1 MFTKQNNNV
10 LVENINILE
19 LVKKI
24 ETPAYIYSKRKII
37 ENVNT
42 LKSGL
47 KKVDGL
53 ICFSVKANSNL
64 NLLKVLV
71 NEGLGMDIVSGGEL
85 RKALL
90 AGCNSKKIVFSGV
103 GKSPIDIE
111 YAIRE
116 DILLFNVESE
126 SELFVIN
133 EISKK
138 LGKITSIAVRV
149 NPDVS
154 PNTHPYISTG
164 LKENKFGISIN
175 DSLNLH
181 KKIKNFK
188 NIRVIGVDFHIG
200 SQITEVKPYIDS
212 LIKIENYIEEL
223 RNYDIQLEFLDIGG
237 GFGLMD
243 NSDSFNLGLML
254 NEIANK
260 LKSFNLKIIVEPG
273 RSIIGNTSFLISKV
287 LYIKKNESKNFAIC
301 DAGMNDLL
309 RPALYKSYHE
319 IVNLSNFPSS
329 DKNLNVFDIVGP
341 VCESSDCFFP
351 KKSIDLSENDYI
363 AIMNTGAYGYSMA
376 SNYNSRPKPV
386 EILIDD
392 NKCIVIRK
400 KESID
405 DLMKNEITQELL

>member
-1 MFTKQNNNV
+1 MFIKKNNNV

-24 ETPAYIYSKRKII
+24 ETPAYIYSKRKVI

-64 NLLKVLV
+64 NLLKILV

-111 YAIRE
+111 YAIHE

-175 DSLNLH
+175 DSLKLH
-181 KKIKNFK
+181 KKIKKFK

-212 LIKIENYIEEL
+212 LIKIKNYIEEL

-237 GFGLMD
+237 GFGLID

>member
-37 ENVNT
+37 ENINT

-71 NEGLGMDIVSGGEL
+71 SEGLGMDIVSGGEL

-188 NIRVIGVDFHIG
+188 NIRVVGVDFHIG

-223 RNYDIQLEFLDIGG
+223 RKYDIELEFLDIGG

-243 NSDSFNLGLML
+243 NSDSFNLGVML

-319 IVNLSNFPSS
+319 IVNLSNFQSP

-351 KKSIDLSENDYI
+351 KKTIDLSENDYI

-376 SNYNSRPKPV
+376 SNYNSRPKPE

-392 NKCIVIRK
+392 SKCIVIRK

>member
-1 MFTKQNNNV
+1 MFTKQNNNL
-10 LVENINILE
+10 LVENVNILE

-24 ETPAYIYSKRKII
+24 ETPAYIYSKKKII

-47 KKVDGL
+47 MKIDGL
-53 ICFSVKANSNL
+53 VCFSVKANSNL

-85 RKALL
+85 RKALI

-103 GKSPIDIE
+103 GKSPTDIE

-223 RNYDIQLEFLDIGG
+223 RKYNIQLEFLDIGG

-243 NSDSFNLGLML
+243 NSDSFNLSFML
-254 NEIANK
+254 NEIADK

-287 LYIKKNESKNFAIC
+287 LYIKKNELKNFAIC

-319 IVNLSNFPSS
+319 IVNLSNFLSS
-329 DKNLNVFDIVGP
+329 EKNLNVFDIVGP

-351 KKSIDLSENDYI
+351 KKTIDLSENDFI

-376 SNYNSRPKPV
+376 SNYNSRPKPE

-392 NKCIVIRK
+392 TKCIIIRK

-405 DLMKNEITQELL
+405 DLLKNEITQKLL

>member
-64 NLLKVLV
+64 NLLKILV

-111 YAIRE
+111 YAIHE

-223 RNYDIQLEFLDIGG
+223 RNYNIQLEFLDIGG

>member
-1 MFTKQNNNV
+1 
-10 LVENINILE
+10 
-19 LVKKI
+19 
-24 ETPAYIYSKRKII
+24 
-37 ENVNT
+37 
-42 LKSGL
+42 
-47 KKVDGL
+47 
-53 ICFSVKANSNL
+53 
-64 NLLKVLV
+64 
-71 NEGLGMDIVSGGEL
+71 
-85 RKALL
+85 
-90 AGCNSKKIVFSGV
+90 
-103 GKSPIDIE
+103 
-111 YAIRE
+111 
-116 DILLFNVESE
+116 
-126 SELFVIN
+126 
-133 EISKK
+133 
-138 LGKITSIAVRV
+138 
-149 NPDVS
+149 
-154 PNTHPYISTG
+154 
-164 LKENKFGISIN
+164 
-175 DSLNLH
+175 
-181 KKIKNFK
+181 
-188 NIRVIGVDFHIG
+188 
-200 SQITEVKPYIDS
+200 
-212 LIKIENYIEEL
+212 
-223 RNYDIQLEFLDIGG
+223 
-237 GFGLMD
+237 
-243 NSDSFNLGLML
+243 ML

-386 EILIDD
+386 EILVDD

>member
-237 GFGLMD
+237 GFGLID

-386 EILIDD
+386 EILVDD

>member
-71 NEGLGMDIVSGGEL
+71 SEGLGMDIVSGGEL

-111 YAIRE
+111 YAIHE

-223 RNYDIQLEFLDIGG
+223 RKYDIQLEFLDIGG

-243 NSDSFNLGLML
+243 NSDSFNLGVML

-319 IVNLSNFPSS
+319 IVNLSNFQSS

-351 KKSIDLSENDYI
+351 KKTIDLSENDYI

-392 NKCIVIRK
+392 SKCIVIRK

>member
-24 ETPAYIYSKRKII
+24 ETPAYIYSKKKII

-71 NEGLGMDIVSGGEL
+71 SEGLGMDIVSGGEL

-111 YAIRE
+111 YAIHE

-243 NSDSFNLGLML
+243 NSDSFNLGFML

-287 LYIKKNESKNFAIC
+287 LYLKKNESKNFAIC

-319 IVNLSNFPSS
+319 IVNLSNFQSS

-376 SNYNSRPKPV
+376 SNYNSRPKP
-386 EILIDD
+386 E
-392 NKCIVIRK
+392 KF
-400 KESID
+400 
-405 DLMKNEITQELL
+405 

>member
-71 NEGLGMDIVSGGEL
+71 SEGLGMDIVSGGEL

-111 YAIRE
+111 YAIHE

-223 RNYDIQLEFLDIGG
+223 RNYNIQLEFLDIGG

-243 NSDSFNLGLML
+243 KSDSFNLGLML

-392 NKCIVIRK
+392 TKCIVIRK

>member
-64 NLLKVLV
+64 NLLKILV

-237 GFGLMD
+237 GFGLID

-319 IVNLSNFPSS
+319 IINLSNFPSS

-386 EILIDD
+386 EILVDD

>member
-24 ETPAYIYSKRKII
+24 ETPAYIYSMRKII

-237 GFGLMD
+237 GFGLID

-273 RSIIGNTSFLISKV
+273 RSIIGNTSFLVSKV

-386 EILIDD
+386 EILVDD

>member
-64 NLLKVLV
+64 NLLKILV

-386 EILIDD
+386 EILVDD
-392 NKCIVIRK
+392 NKCVVIRK

>member
-64 NLLKVLV
+64 NLLKILV

-237 GFGLMD
+237 GFGLID

-386 EILIDD
+386 EILVDD

>member
-111 YAIRE
+111 YAIRQ

-133 EISKK
+133 EISKR

-237 GFGLMD
+237 GFGLID

-329 DKNLNVFDIVGP
+329 DKNFNVFDIVGP

>member
-24 ETPAYIYSKRKII
+24 ETPAYIYSKKKII

-47 KKVDGL
+47 KKVDNL

-71 NEGLGMDIVSGGEL
+71 SEGLGMDIVSGGEL

-103 GKSPIDIE
+103 GKSPVDIE

-126 SELFVIN
+126 SELIVIN
-133 EISKK
+133 KISKK
-138 LGKITSIAVRV
+138 LGKTTSIAVRV

-223 RNYDIQLEFLDIGG
+223 RNFNIQLEFLDIGG

-243 NSDSFNLGLML
+243 KSDSFNLGLML
-254 NEIANK
+254 SEIANK

-309 RPALYKSYHE
+309 RPALYQSYHE
-319 IVNLSNFPSS
+319 IVNLSNFLSS

-351 KKSIDLSENDYI
+351 KKTIDLSENDYI

-392 NKCIVIRK
+392 AKCIVIRK
-400 KESID
+400 KELVD

>member
-64 NLLKVLV
+64 NLLKILV

>member
-64 NLLKVLV
+64 NLLKILV

-237 GFGLMD
+237 GFGLID

>member
-64 NLLKVLV
+64 NLLKILV

-111 YAIRE
+111 CAIRE

-237 GFGLMD
+237 GFGLID

-386 EILIDD
+386 EILVDD

>member
-1 MFTKQNNNV
+1 M
-10 LVENINILE
+10 
-19 LVKKI
+19 
-24 ETPAYIYSKRKII
+24 
-37 ENVNT
+37 
-42 LKSGL
+42 KSGL

-71 NEGLGMDIVSGGEL
+71 SEGLGMDIVSGGEL

-103 GKSPIDIE
+103 GKSPKDIE

-126 SELFVIN
+126 SELFLIN

-223 RNYDIQLEFLDIGG
+223 RNYNIQLEFLDIGG

-243 NSDSFNLGLML
+243 NSDSFNLGVML

-287 LYIKKNESKNFAIC
+287 LYLKKNESKNFAIC

-319 IVNLSNFPSS
+319 IVNLSNFQSS
-329 DKNLNVFDIVGP
+329 DKNLNIFDIVGP

-392 NKCIVIRK
+392 TKCIVIRK

>member
-1 MFTKQNNNV
+1 MFTKQNNKV

-24 ETPAYIYSKRKII
+24 ETPAYIYSKKKII

-71 NEGLGMDIVSGGEL
+71 SEGLGMDIVSGGEL

-111 YAIRE
+111 YAINE

-223 RNYDIQLEFLDIGG
+223 LKYDVELEFLDIGG

-243 NSDSFNLGLML
+243 NTDSFNLGVML

-260 LKSFNLKIIVEPG
+260 LKSFNLKVIVEPG

-319 IVNLSNFPSS
+319 IVNLSNFQSS

-351 KKSIDLSENDYI
+351 KKTIDLSENDYI

-392 NKCIVIRK
+392 AKCIVIRK
-400 KESID
+400 KESVD

>member
-24 ETPAYIYSKRKII
+24 ETPAYIYSMRKII

-42 LKSGL
+42 LKSSL
-47 KKVDGL
+47 KKVDSL

-329 DKNLNVFDIVGP
+329 DKNINVFDIVGP

>member
-64 NLLKVLV
+64 NLLKILV

-223 RNYDIQLEFLDIGG
+223 RNYDIKLEFLDIGG
-237 GFGLMD
+237 GFGLID
-243 NSDSFNLGLML
+243 NSDSFNLSLML

-273 RSIIGNTSFLISKV
+273 RSIIGNTSFLISKI

-386 EILIDD
+386 EILVDD

>member
-64 NLLKVLV
+64 NLLKILV

-237 GFGLMD
+237 GFGLID

-319 IVNLSNFPSS
+319 IVNLNNFPSS

>member
-64 NLLKVLV
+64 NLLKILV
-71 NEGLGMDIVSGGEL
+71 NQGLGMDIVSGGEL

-133 EISKK
+133 EISKR

-237 GFGLMD
+237 GFGLID

-273 RSIIGNTSFLISKV
+273 RSIIGNTSFLVSKV

-319 IVNLSNFPSS
+319 IVNLSDFPSS

-392 NKCIVIRK
+392 TKCIVIRK

>member
-64 NLLKVLV
+64 NLLKILV

-223 RNYDIQLEFLDIGG
+223 RNYNIQLEFLDIGG

-392 NKCIVIRK
+392 TKCIVIRK

>member
-37 ENVNT
+37 ENVKT

-71 NEGLGMDIVSGGEL
+71 SEGLGMDIVSGGEL

-223 RNYDIQLEFLDIGG
+223 RNYNIQLEFLDIGG
-237 GFGLMD
+237 GFGLID

-301 DAGMNDLL
+301 DAGMNNLL

-319 IVNLSNFPSS
+319 IINLSNFPSS

-376 SNYNSRPKPV
+376 SNYNSRPKPE

-392 NKCIVIRK
+392 SKCIVIRK

>member
-64 NLLKVLV
+64 NLLKILV

-111 YAIRE
+111 CAIRE

-237 GFGLMD
+237 GFGLID

-319 IVNLSNFPSS
+319 IINLSNFPSS

-386 EILIDD
+386 EILVDD

>member
-64 NLLKVLV
+64 NLLKILV

-188 NIRVIGVDFHIG
+188 NIRVVGVDFHIG

-223 RNYDIQLEFLDIGG
+223 RKYDIELEFLDIGG
-237 GFGLMD
+237 GFGLND
-243 NSDSFNLGLML
+243 NSGSFNLGLML

-273 RSIIGNTSFLISKV
+273 RSIIGNTSFLVSKV

-386 EILIDD
+386 EVLVDN

>member
-37 ENVNT
+37 ENVKT

-71 NEGLGMDIVSGGEL
+71 SEGLGMDIVSGGEL

-103 GKSPIDIE
+103 GKSPVDIE
-111 YAIRE
+111 YAIHE

-212 LIKIENYIEEL
+212 LDKIENYIEEL
-223 RNYDIQLEFLDIGG
+223 RKYDIKLEFLDIGG
-237 GFGLMD
+237 GFGLVD
-243 NSDSFNLGLML
+243 NSDSFNLGVML

-319 IVNLSNFPSS
+319 IVNLSNFQSS

-351 KKSIDLSENDYI
+351 KKTIDLSENDYI

-376 SNYNSRPKPV
+376 SNYNSRPKPE

-392 NKCIVIRK
+392 SKCIVIRK
-400 KESID
+400 KESMD

>member
-64 NLLKVLV
+64 NLLKILV

-212 LIKIENYIEEL
+212 LIKIENYIKEL
-223 RNYDIQLEFLDIGG
+223 HNYNIQLEFLDIGG
-237 GFGLMD
+237 GFGLID

-273 RSIIGNTSFLISKV
+273 RSIIGNTSFLVSKV

-319 IVNLSNFPSS
+319 IVNLSDFPSS

-351 KKSIDLSENDYI
+351 KKSINLSENDYI

-392 NKCIVIRK
+392 TKCIVIRK

>member
-10 LVENINILE
+10 LVENVNIFE

-24 ETPAYIYSKRKII
+24 ETPAYIYSKRQII

-47 KKVDGL
+47 KKVDSL

-64 NLLKVLV
+64 NLLKILV

-237 GFGLMD
+237 GFGLID

-273 RSIIGNTSFLISKV
+273 RSIIGNTSFLMSKV
-287 LYIKKNESKNFAIC
+287 LYIKNNESKNFAIC

-386 EILIDD
+386 EILVDD

>member
-71 NEGLGMDIVSGGEL
+71 SEGLGMDIVSGGEL

-103 GKSPIDIE
+103 GKSPVDIE
-111 YAIRE
+111 YAIHE

-223 RNYDIQLEFLDIGG
+223 RKYDIQLEFLDIGG

-243 NSDSFNLGLML
+243 NSDSFNLGVML

-319 IVNLSNFPSS
+319 IVNLSNFQSS

-351 KKSIDLSENDYI
+351 KKTIDLSENDYI

-392 NKCIVIRK
+392 SKCIVIRK

>member
-64 NLLKVLV
+64 NLLKILV

-181 KKIKNFK
+181 KKIKYFK

-237 GFGLMD
+237 GFGLID

>member
-24 ETPAYIYSKRKII
+24 ETPAYIYSKKKII

-71 NEGLGMDIVSGGEL
+71 SEGLGMDIVSGGEL

-223 RNYDIQLEFLDIGG
+223 RNYNIQLEFLDIGG

-376 SNYNSRPKPV
+376 SNYNSRPKP
-386 EILIDD
+386 E
-392 NKCIVIRK
+392 KF
-400 KESID
+400 
-405 DLMKNEITQELL
+405 